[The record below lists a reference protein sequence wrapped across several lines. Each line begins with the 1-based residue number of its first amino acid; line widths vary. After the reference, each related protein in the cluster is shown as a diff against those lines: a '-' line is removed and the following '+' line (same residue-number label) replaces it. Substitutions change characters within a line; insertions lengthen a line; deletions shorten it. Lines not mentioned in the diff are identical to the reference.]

1 MMIKKEENDMKTVYI
16 TLPTVPREREDSMA
30 ERERRARAYSRRC
43 YDRWVRRCENAA
55 VWSFGVSV
63 ILLVGVVG
71 VKLGTML
78 VA

>member
-1 MMIKKEENDMKTVYI
+1 MKTVYI
-16 TLPTVPREREDSMA
+16 TLPAASREREDSLA

-43 YDRWVRRCENAA
+43 YERWVRKCENAA